1 MKLTTKTRAE
11 IETIETRF
19 HIIREEHVV
28 PITKKVQILGG
39 ISFEDQKLIDASSEE
54 LNVYKV
60 RLENILCQTDQ
71 KEKYYPRLNNK
82 VALRFLI
89 TVMLI
94 IFRW

>member
-54 LNVYKV
+54 LNAYKI

-71 KEKYYPRLNNK
+71 KEKDYSR
-82 VALRFLI
+82 
-89 TVMLI
+89 
-94 IFRW
+94 

>member
-1 MKLTTKTRAE
+1 MKLTTKIRTE

-39 ISFEDQKLIDASSEE
+39 ISYEDQKLIDSISEE
-54 LNVYKV
+54 LTVYKV

-71 KEKYYPRLNNK
+71 KE
-82 VALRFLI
+82 
-89 TVMLI
+89 
-94 IFRW
+94 